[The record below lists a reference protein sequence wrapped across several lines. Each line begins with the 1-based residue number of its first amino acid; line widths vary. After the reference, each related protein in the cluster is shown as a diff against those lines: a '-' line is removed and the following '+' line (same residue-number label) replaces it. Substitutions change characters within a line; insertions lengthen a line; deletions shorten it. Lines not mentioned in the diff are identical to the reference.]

1 MGALALGRPRAFHL
15 LCREEFSRLTLF
27 QHFFYPASR
36 FLGQTWLRKQRS
48 SVLLE
53 GMRRSLKRQDA
64 ECAEEEGNGWA
75 VSSQAMISA
84 RAFTPNP
91 SELAAALISQTRS
104 APVPGWTRR
113 SWRRFR
119 KADDFGKRDRV
130 NGFGEHPLEKR
141 IVGVRRKVQ
150 PGGGSHGISEFR
162 KARHSLNESVSA
174 GESSCTSTN
183 SPSWLSSNASP

>member
-15 LCREEFSRLTLF
+15 LCREEFSGLTLF

-64 ECAEEEGNGWA
+64 ESAEEEGNGWA

-119 KADDFGKRDRV
+119 KADDFGKPDRV
-130 NGFGEHPLEKR
+130 NGLRDTLLK
-141 IVGVRRKVQ
+141 
-150 PGGGSHGISEFR
+150 
-162 KARHSLNESVSA
+162 
-174 GESSCTSTN
+174 
-183 SPSWLSSNASP
+183 NASLGYAAKSSPEAGVTESASFERPATR